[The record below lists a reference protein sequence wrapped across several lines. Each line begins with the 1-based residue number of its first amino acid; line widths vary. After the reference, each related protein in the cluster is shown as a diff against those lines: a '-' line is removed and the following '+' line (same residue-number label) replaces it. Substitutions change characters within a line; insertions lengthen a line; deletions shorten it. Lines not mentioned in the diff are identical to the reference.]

1 MTGILKISIKVTGL
15 LLLVA
20 MLQYI
25 SLLEAP
31 RFHDMIKY
39 LYFLPIMLAA
49 YRLGWKGGIVFAVI
63 ASTISSLHLILHSNT
78 YYPEYALQ
86 MVTFVLGG
94 GVLGLLSDK
103 DREKRRLIEQSKI
116 DFLRALSQSLDARDT
131 YTEGHSLRVA
141 AIALEIGKSAG
152 ITGRELDDLYQA
164 GLMHDIGKIGISNE
178 ILRKE
183 SPLDP
188 AEYAAI
194 KRHPAIGGD
203 ILSHVHLLHKLPSIV
218 RHHHEKYDGTGYP
231 DQLSGE
237 QIPYMAR
244 IISIADALDAMTSQ
258 RTYNRRKSIQEAA
271 AEIEKMA
278 GTQFDPR
285 LIGPLK
291 ESLGR
296 LKETGINQLF
306 PVSRPPVVSNS
317 EEFFASKRR
326 SLIMNGL

>member
-1 MTGILKISIKVTGL
+1 MLLPSLPRVASGDNNYIVDKKMTGILKISVKVTGL
-15 LLLVA
+15 LLLVT
-20 MLQYI
+20 MLQYFT
-25 SLLEAP
+25 LLEAP

-49 YRLGWKGGIVFAVI
+49 YRLGWRGGILFAVV

-94 GVLGLLSDK
+94 GLLGLLSDR

-116 DFLRALSQSLDARDT
+116 DFLKALSQSLDARDT

-141 AIALEIGKSAG
+141 AIAQEIGKSAELKG
-152 ITGRELDDLYQA
+152 QELDDLYQA
-164 GLMHDIGKIGISNE
+164 GLMHDIGKIGIANE

-183 SPLDP
+183 SSLD
-188 AEYAAI
+188 ASEYEEI
-194 KRHPAIGGD
+194 KRHANIGAD
-203 ILSHVHLLHKLPSIV
+203 ILSHVHLLQRLPPVV

-231 DQLSGE
+231 DGLSGE
-237 QIPYMAR
+237 RIPYMAR
-244 IISIADALDAMTSQ
+244 ILSIADSLDAMTTQ
-258 RTYNRRKSIQEAA
+258 RTYNRRKNIEDAVT
-271 AEIEKMA
+271 EIEKMA

-291 ESLGR
+291 ASLVT
-296 LKETGINQLF
+296 LKEIVLKN
-306 PVSRPPVVSNS
+306 
-317 EEFFASKRR
+317 
-326 SLIMNGL
+326 